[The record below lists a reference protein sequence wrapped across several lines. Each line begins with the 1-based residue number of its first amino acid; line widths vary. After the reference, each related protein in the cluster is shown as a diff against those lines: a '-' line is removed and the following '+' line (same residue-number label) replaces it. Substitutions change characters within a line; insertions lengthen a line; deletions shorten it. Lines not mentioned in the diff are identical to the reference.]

1 MSGAAR
7 RRGGRGPP
15 EQVSDTTSR
24 RGGPQIGSA
33 PARPGAFDGPAS
45 GGSGTNPSSARPG
58 SQGGSATGSQ
68 QGSQQGS
75 RAGSQPGSPRLQQG
89 GFQSGGTAS
98 AAGAQQAQRLDPAL
112 DPAAAS
118 RYTDTLRGVDLPA
131 SFYNVNNLVR
141 SSLLLAHLH
150 RSWIAYA
157 QVLLRSHHCCSVSLF
172 GSMQSEHAMQ
182 LSFQHASFPPL
193 RTGITQIGALSDL
206 ETGYCI
212 RSQPCKACL
221 AELCWST

>member
-58 SQGGSATGSQ
+58 SQGGSATGSATGSQ

-89 GFQSGGTAS
+89 GFQGTSTGS
-98 AAGAQQAQRLDPAL
+98 AAGAQQAQRADPAL

-131 SFYNVNNLVR
+131 SFYNVDNLVR
-141 SSLLLAHLH
+141 SRLFLKHLH
-150 RSWIAYA
+150 RSWFEYA
-157 QVLLRSHHCCSVSLF
+157 QVLLQSRHSRSASLF
-172 GSMQSEHAMQ
+172 SPMQSLHVVQ
-182 LSFQHASFPPL
+182 LAFPHASFPSP
-193 RTGITQIGALSDL
+193 RTGIKKIGAFADL
-206 ETGYCI
+206 EAGYC
-212 RSQPCKACL
+212 RCS
-221 AELCWST
+221 